1 MLLGIW
7 SSHLTFLV
15 SEISPFP
22 HLQERCDSYRL
33 NSVES
38 TNFTSDTNYKAY
50 FATIY
55 DWKMVLTG
63 KGLVKVLGGPN
74 QATCIS
80 HHFANK
86 SEASDTEQPQAS
98 TKPKVQINTRSDFS
112 AGVSQILVF
121 V

>member
-1 MLLGIW
+1 MHLGKW
-7 SSHLTFLV
+7 SSHLNFV
-15 SEISPFP
+15 ASEISPFP
-22 HLQERCDSYRL
+22 HLQERCDSYLL

-38 TNFTSDTNYKAY
+38 TNFTSDTNYKAH

-63 KGLVKVLGGPN
+63 KGLVKVLGGRTRPPAFHTTLLTSLKP
-74 QATCIS
+74 Q
-80 HHFANK
+80 
-86 SEASDTEQPQAS
+86 TEQPQAS

-112 AGVSQILVF
+112 TGVSQILVS